1 MKSTI
6 GELKRKQALLG
17 KVDLGV
23 NDKLTYAVKRLSTRI
38 ELAIKP
44 AFDDVQEAVTDF
56 TIDQASVDEK
66 GQLILINDKHQF
78 TPEARKAL
86 LKFVSAQNK
95 NFDEREIDIEPYL
108 VADITAPGFQRA
120 ATLFDEFDV
129 EELTGLLF

>member
-1 MKSTI
+1 MKLKI
-6 GELKRKQALLG
+6 AELKQKQALLV

-23 NDKLTYAVKRLSTRI
+23 NDKLTYAVKRLTARM

-44 AFDDVQEAVTDF
+44 AIDDAQEAITDF

>member
-1 MKSTI
+1 MKLKI
-6 GELKRKQALLG
+6 AELKQKQVLLA

-23 NDKLTYAVKRLSTRI
+23 NDKLKYAVKRLSTRI
-38 ELAIKP
+38 ESAIKP
-44 AFDDVQEAVTDF
+44 AFDEAQEAITDF